1 MIKKAHVELHVH
13 PNFKAYGL
21 EAVVKA
27 MDRNGLNA
35 VALLHLDKPIFSELQ
50 TLSYGL
56 NNKIYRVD
64 LDDPVI
70 RVERKRDDKQ
80 FYIIKG
86 VELNTSDDPHL
97 LMIGYDTVPK
107 YLLLEK
113 DTIELGLENKAFA
126 VSDHRFV
133 KIPEMCLPIGKK
145 KQEQVEKICKNFSGK
160 IALEWNGYC
169 LDLYWETG
177 KRIFGLFG
185 WKNVNEE
192 VIKLSKR
199 LKEGGYNV
207 PVVTDSDIHAKD
219 ILALEEIGTARII
232 SEIDVTSGRTLVDS
246 LKQNIFSGKYE
257 NTYKTVSLRH
267 FVPYFAI
274 PHAAQKLFKIP
285 SN

>member
-13 PNFKAYGL
+13 PNFEAYGL

-27 MDRNGLNA
+27 MDRNGLN
-35 VALLHLDKPIFSELQ
+35 VLALSYLDEPIFSELQ
-50 TLSYGL
+50 ILSCGL

-80 FYIIKG
+80 FYIIKKG
-86 VELNTSDDPHL
+86 ELNTSDSFHII
-97 LMIGYDTVPK
+97 MIGYDTVPK
-107 YLLLEK
+107 YPLSIK
-113 DTIELGLENKAFA
+113 DTIELGLENEAF
-126 VSDHRFV
+126 VLLDHTFV
-133 KIPEMCLPIGKK
+133 KAHNVTRQVSKEKWGLVIELC
-145 KQEQVEKICKNFSGK
+145 KQYSGN
-160 IALEWNGYC
+160 IALEWNAYC
-169 LDLYWETG
+169 LDLYWNAKKLIG
-177 KRIFGLFG
+177 G
-185 WKNVNEE
+185 KNVNEE

-199 LKEGGYNV
+199 LKEEGYNV
-207 PVVTDSDIHAKD
+207 PVVTDSDIHARN

-246 LKQNIFSGKYE
+246 LKQNIFLGEYK
-257 NTYKTVSLRH
+257 NTYKNVSLKH

-274 PHAAQKLFKIP
+274 PYVSQKLFKRP